1 MLGKSIPRRSS
12 GAPQKD
18 WRIEVMSARKS
29 VVRFLA
35 HTLMV
40 VGAIFVVT
48 VFLAAM
54 PGRNA
59 PSLQGLGRQE
69 PPGGSQGASSSA
81 SQEKSGMDHGQTQM
95 DADERASE
103 KAAITEMSHMHGGGP
118 HMHMTEMRAR
128 TSADAQRANEI
139 VTQLRAGIE
148 KYQDYHVALN
158 EGYRIFLPNIP
169 QPEYHFTSYKNGF
182 MAAMRFDPSL
192 PTSLLYRKTRDGY
205 ELLGAM
211 YTMPKRASEDQLN
224 ERVPLSVAM
233 WHLHSNLCMPR
244 KDQRQT
250 VDWTRFGLKGSIATQ
265 EACDAAGGNCHPS
278 VFGWMVHVYPYEDSL
293 DKIFAMHHH
302 D

>member
-1 MLGKSIPRRSS
+1 MLGKSIPSRSA
-12 GAPQKD
+12 GALQKD
-18 WRIEVMSARKS
+18 WRNEVMSARKS

-35 HTLMV
+35 HALMV

-54 PGRNA
+54 PGHNS
-59 PSLQGLGRQE
+59 PSVPAVGPQDQQSVS
-69 PPGGSQGASSSA
+69 PGASTSA
-81 SQEKSGMDHGQTQM
+81 SQEMPGMDHSQMQM
-95 DADERASE
+95 DADEEANERA
-103 KAAITEMSHMHGGGP
+103 AVTEMSHLHGGGP
-118 HMHMTEMRAR
+118 HLHMTEMHAR

-148 KYQDYHVALN
+148 KYKDYHVALN
-158 EGYRIFLPNIP
+158 DGYRIFLPNIP

-182 MAAMRFDPSL
+182 MAAMRFDPSQ
-192 PTSLLYRKTRDGY
+192 PTSLLYRKTFDGFQ
-205 ELLGAM
+205 LVGAM
-211 YTMPKRASEDQLN
+211 YTMPKRASEGQLN

-233 WHLHSNLCMPR
+233 WHLHTNLCMPP

-250 VDWTRFGLKGSIATQ
+250 ADWTKFGLKGSISTP
-265 EACDAAGGNCHPS
+265 EACDAAGGNFHPS
-278 VFGWMVHVYPYEDSL
+278 IFGWMVHVYPYEDSL